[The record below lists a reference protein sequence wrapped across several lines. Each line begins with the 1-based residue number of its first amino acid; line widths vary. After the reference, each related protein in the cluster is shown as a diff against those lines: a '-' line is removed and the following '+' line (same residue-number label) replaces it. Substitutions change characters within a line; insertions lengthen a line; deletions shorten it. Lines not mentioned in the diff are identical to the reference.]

1 MKSKRAW
8 VVFGLIL
15 VVSVIVGVKT
25 VKKRKLEMAKTPP
38 PKTYPIPVNY
48 SVVGEGELR
57 EIFKYVGTV
66 KPYKDATISTKV
78 SGTVLR
84 VYKSEGDSFKKG
96 ELLLKI
102 DDSEIRKEIGALERE
117 IEASE
122 KALSALRAELTSA
135 KILLKNA
142 RENYEREKFL
152 YEKGAVP
159 KVSLE
164 EAENRLA
171 LAESKVKALKAK
183 IEEVELKKEAL
194 KERREA
200 LLSRLNYTEIRAPQD
215 GVVSAL
221 LVHEGDTALPG
232 KPLMKVI
239 YPQFGMRV
247 LLNVPPE
254 EAKEIPVG
262 SLVKVNGLLVGKVV
276 KVYPATSVSL
286 YVLEV
291 KLEGGDFKA
300 GERVIAEVEGRSFR
314 GKIVPVNSVLHLK
327 DGDYVLAIE
336 DGNRIKPVK
345 VEVLKVV
352 NERALISSDVPV
364 GTKVVVGR
372 ESKLLEVYRRGAV
385 LPVEVINE

>member
-8 VVFGLIL
+8 VVFGLIFI
-15 VVSVIVGVKT
+15 VSVIVGVKA
-25 VKKRKLEMAKTPP
+25 VKKRKLEMEKTPP
-38 PKTYPIPVNY
+38 PKTYPIPVEF
-48 SVVGEGELR
+48 SVVSEGELR
-57 EIFKYVGTV
+57 ETFKYVGTV

-78 SGTVLR
+78 SGTVLK

-117 IEASE
+117 IEASK

-183 IEEVELKKEAL
+183 IEEVRLKKGAL
-194 KERREA
+194 REKREA

-215 GVVSAL
+215 GVVSEL

-239 YPQFGMRV
+239 YPEFGMRV
-247 LLNVPPE
+247 LFNVPPE

-300 GERVIAEVEGRSFR
+300 GERVIAEVKGRSFR
-314 GKIVPVNSVLHLK
+314 GKIVPVNSILHLK

>member
-8 VVFGLIL
+8 VVFGLIFI
-15 VVSVIVGVKT
+15 VSVIVGVKA
-25 VKKRKLEMAKTPP
+25 VKKRKLEMEKTPP
-38 PKTYPIPVNY
+38 PKTYPIPVEF
-48 SVVGEGELR
+48 SVVSEGELR
-57 EIFKYVGTV
+57 ETFKYVGTV

-78 SGTVLR
+78 SGAVLR

-117 IEASE
+117 IEASK

-291 KLEGGDFKA
+291 KLEGGKFKA

-352 NERALISSDVPV
+352 NGRALISSDVPV
-364 GTKVVVGR
+364 GTKVVAGR
-372 ESKLLEVYRRGAV
+372 ESKLLEVYRKGAV

>member
-8 VVFGLIL
+8 IIFGLIL
-15 VVSVIVGVKT
+15 VVSVIVGVKA

-48 SVVGEGELR
+48 SVVSEGELR
-57 EIFKYVGTV
+57 KTFKYVGTV
-66 KPYKDATISTKV
+66 KPYRDASISTKI

-84 VYKSEGDSFKKG
+84 VYKSEGESFKKG

-122 KALSALRAELTSA
+122 KALSALRAELTSS
-135 KILLKNA
+135 KVLLKNA
-142 RENYEREKFL
+142 KENYEREKFL

-171 LAESKVKALKAK
+171 LAESKVKSLKAK
-183 IEEVELKKEAL
+183 IEETELKKEAL

-200 LLSRLNYTEIRAPQD
+200 LLSRLKYTEIRAPQD
-215 GVVSAL
+215 GVVSGL
-221 LVHEGDTALPG
+221 FVHEGDTALPG

-262 SLVKVNGLLVGKVV
+262 SPVKLNGLSVGKVV
-276 KVYPATSVSL
+276 KVYPATENSL

-291 KLEGGDFKA
+291 KVEGGNFKA
-300 GERVIAEVEGRSFR
+300 GERVIAEVNGRSFR
-314 GKIVPVNSVLHLK
+314 GKIVPVSSILHLK

-336 DGNRIKPVK
+336 NGNRVKPVNVK
-345 VEVLKVV
+345 VLKVV
-352 NERALISSDVPV
+352 EGRALISSDIPV
-364 GTKVVVGR
+364 GTKVVTGR
-372 ESKLLEVYRRGAV
+372 ESKLLEVYRRGVV